1 MVLRSEFTINTSSVV
16 FERLNGEVIIISNQ
30 NGKYYSLGYTA
41 SDIWYLIQTS
51 VSSSLWL
58 KTLADNYQ
66 EIPDSAED
74 EVKKFL
80 DDLLSENLVKSSEA
94 AFGELQLLPEDNPR
108 GKWSCPELL
117 IFDDLQDLLLVD
129 PIHDT
134 GEEGWPF
141 ASRE

>member
-1 MVLRSEFTINTSSVV
+1 MLRSEFTINTSSVV

-66 EIPDSAED
+66 ETPDSAED

-80 DDLLSENLVKSSEA
+80 DDLLSENLIKSSEA
-94 AFGELQLLPEDNPR
+94 AFGELQLLPEDTPR

>member
-1 MVLRSEFTINTSSVV
+1 MLKSEFTINTSSVV

-58 KTLADNYQ
+58 KNLADYYQ

-74 EVKKFL
+74 EVKKFV
-80 DDLLSENLVKSSEA
+80 DDLLSENLIKSSEA
-94 AFGELQLLPEDNPR
+94 AFGELQLLLEDNPR

>member
-1 MVLRSEFTINTSSVV
+1 MLKSEFTINTSSVV

-58 KTLADNYQ
+58 KNLADYYQ
-66 EIPDSAED
+66 EIPASAED
-74 EVKKFL
+74 EVKKFV
-80 DDLLSENLVKSSEA
+80 DDLLSENLIKSSEA
-94 AFGELQLLPEDNPR
+94 AFGELQLLLEDNPR

>member
-1 MVLRSEFTINTSSVV
+1 MLESEFTINTSSVV
-16 FERLNGEVIIISNQ
+16 FERLDGEVIIISNQ

-66 EIPDSAED
+66 EIPDSTEG
-74 EVKKFL
+74 EVKKFVN
-80 DDLLSENLVKSSEA
+80 DLLSENLIRSSEITS
-94 AFGELQLLPEDNPR
+94 GESQLLLEDYPR

-117 IFDDLQDLLLVD
+117 IFEDLQDLLLVD

-141 ASRE
+141 ASKD

>member
-1 MVLRSEFTINTSSVV
+1 VLRSEFAINASSGV
-16 FERLNGEVIIISNQ
+16 FERLDGEVIIISNQ

-41 SDIWYLIQTS
+41 SDIWYLIHAS
-51 VSSSLWL
+51 VSSPLWL

-66 EIPDSAED
+66 EIPDSAEN
-74 EVKKFL
+74 EIKKFVNV
-80 DDLLSENLVKSSEA
+80 LLSEDLIKSSEIA
-94 AFGELQLLPEDNPR
+94 SGDSQVLPQDNLR
-108 GKWSCPELL
+108 GKWSAPELM
-117 IFDDLQDLLLVD
+117 IFEDLQDLLLVD

>member
-1 MVLRSEFTINTSSVV
+1 
-16 FERLNGEVIIISNQ
+16 
-30 NGKYYSLGYTA
+30 
-41 SDIWYLIQTS
+41 
-51 VSSSLWL
+51 
-58 KTLADNYQ
+58 
-66 EIPDSAED
+66 
-74 EVKKFL
+74 
-80 DDLLSENLVKSSEA
+80 LSENLIKSSEA
-94 AFGELQLLPEDNPR
+94 AFGELQLLLEDNPR

>member
-1 MVLRSEFTINTSSVV
+1 MLESEFSINTSSVV
-16 FERLNGEVIIISNQ
+16 FERLDGEVIIISNQ

-41 SDIWYLIQTS
+41 SDIWYLIHTS

-66 EIPDSAED
+66 EIPDSAEG
-74 EVKKFL
+74 EIKKFVNE
-80 DDLLSENLVKSSEA
+80 LLSEGLIKSSETA
-94 AFGELQLLPEDNPR
+94 SRESQSLPQDNLR
-108 GKWSCPELL
+108 GKWSGPELL
-117 IFDDLQDLLLVD
+117 IFEDLQDLLLVD

-141 ASRE
+141 AARE

>member
-16 FERLNGEVIIISNQ
+16 FERLNGEVIIIANQ

-41 SDIWYLIQTS
+41 SDIWYLMQTS

-74 EVKKFL
+74 EVNKFV
-80 DDLLSENLVKSSEA
+80 DDLLSENLIKSSEA

>member
-1 MVLRSEFTINTSSVV
+1 MLRSEFTINTSSVV

-74 EVKKFL
+74 EVKKFV
-80 DDLLSENLVKSSEA
+80 DALLSENLIKSSEA

-141 ASRE
+141 ASRG

>member
-1 MVLRSEFTINTSSVV
+1 MLRSEFTINTSSVV
-16 FERLNGEVIIISNQ
+16 FERLNGEVIIIANQ

-41 SDIWYLIQTS
+41 SDIWYLMQTS

-74 EVKKFL
+74 EVNKFV
-80 DDLLSENLVKSSEA
+80 DDLLSENLIKSSEA

>member
-1 MVLRSEFTINTSSVV
+1 VLKSEFTINTSSVV

-58 KTLADNYQ
+58 KNLADYYQ

-74 EVKKFL
+74 EVKKFV
-80 DDLLSENLVKSSEA
+80 DDLLSENLIKSSEA
-94 AFGELQLLPEDNPR
+94 AFGELQLLLEDNPR